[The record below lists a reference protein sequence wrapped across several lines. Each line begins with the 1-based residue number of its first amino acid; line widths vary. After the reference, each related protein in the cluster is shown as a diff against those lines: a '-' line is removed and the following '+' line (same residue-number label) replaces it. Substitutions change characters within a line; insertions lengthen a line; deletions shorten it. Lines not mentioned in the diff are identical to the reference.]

1 MRPAT
6 SCSCCH
12 DFPTMMD
19 NTHELWA
26 KTNLSLLRLLFQVFS
41 HDNDEKIAIDLLLM
55 LTTSVSYIFSLNFY
69 LHNRIVL
76 FLSDLFVHPS
86 LFLSCCCGCEVCTAL
101 AIVASCYRS
110 SSHPEH
116 FQGFILMVTLQWGLS
131 LLHFFISM
139 NWLQSLCWEKVMCE
153 CWGLGWSKAFAEA
166 LIYGWICSAFSLCNI
181 CWLCPIVW

>member
-12 DFPTMMD
+12 DFLTMMD

-26 KTNLSLLRLLFQVFS
+26 KTNPSLLRLLFQVFS

-110 SSHPEH
+110 HPERFH
-116 FQGFILMVTLQWGLS
+116 INGHTSVRFVAVVLLHLHKLATVFMLREGHVWVLRVRLIQGLCWGPDLWMNMLS
-131 LLHFFISM
+131 LLSM
-139 NWLQSLCWEKVMCE
+139 
-153 CWGLGWSKAFAEA
+153 
-166 LIYGWICSAFSLCNI
+166 
-181 CWLCPIVW
+181 